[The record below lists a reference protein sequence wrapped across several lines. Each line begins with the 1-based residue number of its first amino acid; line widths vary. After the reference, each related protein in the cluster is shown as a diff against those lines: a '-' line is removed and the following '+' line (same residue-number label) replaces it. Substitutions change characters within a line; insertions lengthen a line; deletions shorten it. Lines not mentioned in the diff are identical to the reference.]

1 MMKKYCLLAGL
12 LSFFL
17 TLQVRSE
24 AINNGSWRFELQTQ
38 KAKIPFIITLT
49 QSQDKLQGQLFNGK
63 ETIPLN
69 DIVHRGNSISIPLD
83 PYEISLELRKE
94 SASKLTGHLVKHSKS
109 PKVQIPVSGKF
120 GQGERFPGPKKT
132 PVIQLTGNWAVKL
145 VHTAN
150 HKEPGVIVFK
160 QVGNKLTGS
169 ILTTAGDYR
178 YLEGYVSGNEFQ
190 AASFDGV
197 YNYLLKGEVNSGQL
211 KAEILGH
218 SKTMVE
224 GKLDA
229 QASLPDAYKQTQLN
243 ALKFSFPNL
252 KGEQVSLNDPQFK
265 NKPVIIQFFGSW
277 CPNCIDEM
285 NYLVPWYSSNKS
297 RGIEVIA
304 LSFERS
310 LNEMEAKKQLS
321 KIQKRYNV
329 PYPLLL
335 AGSTSADKPTE
346 KIPGLKNF
354 MSFPTTVFLNK
365 AHQVVKVHAGFTGPS
380 TGEFYEKWKSEFNQT
395 VNELLK

>member
-1 MMKKYCLLAGL
+1 MMKKYCLLAAL
-12 LSFFL
+12 FSFFL
-17 TLQVRSE
+17 ALQVRSE

-38 KAKIPFIITLT
+38 EAKIPFIITLN
-49 QSQDKLQGQLFNGK
+49 QSQDQLQGQLFNGK
-63 ETIPLN
+63 ETIPLKN
-69 DIVHRGNSISIPLD
+69 ISHRGNSISIPLD
-83 PYEISLELRKE
+83 PYEISLELRKD
-94 SASKLTGHLVKHSKS
+94 SASKLTGHLVKHNKN
-109 PKVQIPVSGKF
+109 PKVQIPVMGEF
-120 GQGERFPGPKKT
+120 GQEERFPGSKKT
-132 PVIQLTGNWAVKL
+132 PVIQLTGNWAVTL
-145 VHTAN
+145 AHTASN
-150 HKEPGVIVFK
+150 KEQGVIVFK
-160 QVGNKLTGS
+160 QEGNKLTGS
-169 ILTTAGDYR
+169 ILTPTGDYR

-197 YNYLLKGEVNSGQL
+197 YNYLLKGVVENGKL
-211 KAEILGH
+211 KAEILAH

-229 QASLPDAYKQTQLN
+229 KASLPDAYKQTQLN

-252 KGEQVSLNDPQFK
+252 QNQQVSLNDPQFK

-285 NYLVPWYSSNKS
+285 NYLVPWYSSNKN
-297 RGIEVIA
+297 RGIEIIA

-335 AGSTSADKPTE
+335 AGSTSADEPME

-380 TGEFYEKWKSEFNQT
+380 TGDFYEKWKSEFNQT